1 MRLTA
6 CVLYEDN
13 DNLVRWRKAL
23 PIDNVQVVAL
33 KTVHNPEL
41 KEPFFEEIGV
51 TTDLVALQWNYNDF
65 EEQFDFSYLRN
76 KCDEYA
82 NGDWILHID
91 SDEYLTTPHVDLWAF
106 LEAIDDSEANAGYV
120 SVYGLL
126 NRGLNVRE
134 RYMNANAR
142 LHRRS
147 AGLKWSGIC
156 HETLDDAMHKGTWA
170 DTEIMLYHEG
180 YMISQEDF
188 IKKGERNGK
197 LLVREYR
204 RYKSKRNWQYL
215 VKTLS
220 TLNQG

>member
-41 KEPFFEEIGV
+41 KEPYFEEIGV

-156 HETLDDAMHKGTWA
+156 HETLDKSMHEGTWA

-180 YMISQEDF
+180 YLISQEDF

-197 LLVREYR
+197 LLIREYR
-204 RYKSKRNWQYL
+204 RHKSERNWKYL

>member
-41 KEPFFEEIGV
+41 KEPYFEEIGV

-91 SDEYLTTPHVDLWAF
+91 SDEYLTTPHNDLWAF

-134 RYMNANAR
+134 RYINANAR

-147 AGLKWSGIC
+147 ASLKWSGIC
-156 HETLDDAMHKGTWA
+156 HETLDKSMHEGTWA

-180 YMISQEDF
+180 YMIEPEEF
-188 IKKGERNGK
+188 KIKGERNGK
-197 LLVREYR
+197 LLIREYR
-204 RYKSKRNWQYL
+204 RYKSERNWKYL

>member
-1 MRLTA
+1 MKLTV
-6 CVLYEDN
+6 CVLYDN
-13 DNLVRWRKAL
+13 NENLIRWRKSL
-23 PIDNVQVVAL
+23 PIENVQVIAL
-33 KTVHNPEL
+33 KTVHNPKL
-41 KEPFFEEIGV
+41 IEPQFEEVGV
-51 TTDLVALQWNYNDF
+51 TTDLVGLQWTYNDF

-106 LEAIDDSEANAGYV
+106 LDAINETEANAGYV

-126 NRGLNVRE
+126 TISGNIRD
-134 RYMNANAR
+134 RYSHPNMR
-142 LHRRS
+142 LHRRA

-156 HETLDDAMHKGTWA
+156 HETIDSDAHKTVWA

-180 YMISQEDF
+180 YMIDQDEF
-188 IKKGERNGK
+188 QIKGERNAK

-204 RYKSKRNWQYL
+204 RHKSERNWQYL
-215 VKTLS
+215 IKTFS
-220 TLNQG
+220 TLKQG